1 MSNVASLSLFRS
13 RPRDWSNQELAEF
26 YRVERVLIQ
35 SGMRVAT
42 DRGLSDEGDPW
53 FVFCR
58 EDDSEPIVHFAR
70 IDGDYVVVSSA
81 YEGVARGRDF
91 RSLVQNI
98 IDRQQLWPGE
108 VKRGNSNVL
117 MHPATLLVAVV
128 GVAFLK
134 APAPAQAK
142 EPTKDGAKKAGAA
155 AISAS
160 ADFTL
165 PGDVVT
171 RLEERLGVERDFN
184 SGMRQILAA
193 TILSEGLYSDL
204 SNSASAG
211 EADRARRLPL
221 ADTNPGIPA
230 PEASTEVVAP
240 ERLENAYSSS
250 NNAHVDELA
259 PQPQV
264 GFETAVAAII
274 DLVGALHDIGSPAD
288 SSPEVP
294 KASSDPSVLASIVP
308 APFFHSDPGLVFFSK
323 AGFGGAFAT
332 FAAQAHA
339 VQLHTADAND
349 TRPALK
355 VNNDKIGSTPAKA
368 ADVLESQV
376 FHEDAYLVFRLPS
389 EFENVVHYKNA
400 SKSGSA
406 ADFLTQNNVAL
417 TTHVEDA
424 STLPLQSP
432 DASPD
437 FEPVEAAP
445 ELSDNVYV
453 SSASAGTGDILTADT
468 FIHALQL
475 FLSETPSSKVIVSQR
490 QEFVFYGPN
499 DVMVATTPMES
510 ITLSFSD
517 GSSISI
523 VGQQQTLEHLLSNV
537 Q

>member
-26 YRVERVLIQ
+26 YRVERVLTQ

-98 IDRQQLWPGE
+98 IERQQLWPSE
-108 VKRGNSNVL
+108 AVKRGNSNVL

-155 AISAS
+155 AVSAS
-160 ADFTL
+160 TDFTL
-165 PGDVVT
+165 PGEIVT
-171 RLEERLGVERDFN
+171 RLEERLGVERDLS

-193 TILSEGLYSDL
+193 TILSESLYSDL

-211 EADRARRLPL
+211 EAERAKRLPL
-221 ADTNPGIPA
+221 ADTSPGIPL
-230 PEASTEVVAP
+230 PEASREVVAL
-240 ERLENAYSSS
+240 ERLEDIYSSS
-250 NNAHVDELA
+250 KSPHVDELA
-259 PQPQV
+259 PQPQS

-274 DLVGALHDIGSPAD
+274 DLVGALHDIGSPTD
-288 SSPEVP
+288 SSAESP
-294 KASSDPSVLASIVP
+294 KASDASVLSSIVP
-308 APFFHSDPGLVFFSK
+308 ASLFHSDPGLAFFGK
-323 AGFGGAFAT
+323 AGLGGVFAK
-332 FAAQAHA
+332 FAPQAYA
-339 VQLHTADAND
+339 VQLHTAEAND

-355 VNNDKIGSTPAKA
+355 VNNDKSGSTPARA
-368 ADVLESQV
+368 ADVLEPQV
-376 FHEDAYLVFRLPS
+376 FHEDAYLVFQLPS

-406 ADFLTQNNVAL
+406 ADFLMQNNVAL
-417 TTHVEDA
+417 TTHFDDA
-424 STLPLQSP
+424 SNLPLQSP
-432 DASPD
+432 DASP
-437 FEPVEAAP
+437 ESERVEAP
-445 ELSDNVYV
+445 PQLSDNVYV

-499 DVMVATTPMES
+499 DVIVATTPMES